1 MAFFLKF
8 KHNYLSKMH
17 GYPIFSFWI
26 PMVPTKIYFLRI
38 VLNRAKISL
47 FVSITDK
54 KTRVSRDEQNV
65 CAVTIV
71 GTALNTNFSVS
82 LHHRLGTSFSRNYP
96 FILSLAWRTS
106 TNSIFFL
113 LTQNIQNVQFR
124 NRYRICLQ
132 LVKRFS

>member
-1 MAFFLKF
+1 MVTPYFPLGYQRYLQRSTSTDSF
-8 KHNYLSKMH
+8 KPRKN
-17 GYPIFSFWI
+17 IT
-26 PMVPTKIYFLRI
+26 V
-38 VLNRAKISL
+38 
-47 FVSITDK
+47 FVSITDR
-54 KTRVSRDEQNV
+54 KTRVSRDAQNV

-82 LHHRLGTSFSRNYP
+82 LHHRLGTSFARNYP
-96 FILSLAWRTS
+96 FNLSLAWRTS
-106 TNSIFFL
+106 TNFIIFL